1 MTRGRGRELK
11 ATRDSRSGASKR
23 GVTKLELGNERTR
36 ERENKRT
43 REQENKRTRER
54 ENENDAL
61 RLRVGLTNKSRRQ
74 LIG

>member
-36 ERENKRT
+36 E
-43 REQENKRTRER
+43 QENKRTRER
-54 ENENDAL
+54 ENE
-61 RLRVGLTNKSRRQ
+61 RTRERERRPS
-74 LIG
+74 LARRADE